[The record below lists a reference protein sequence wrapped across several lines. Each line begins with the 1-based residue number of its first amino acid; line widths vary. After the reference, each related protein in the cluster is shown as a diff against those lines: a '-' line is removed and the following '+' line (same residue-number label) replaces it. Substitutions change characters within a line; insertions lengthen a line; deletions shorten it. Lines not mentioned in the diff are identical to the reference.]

1 MDGTCKVCGRE
12 IYWWG
17 KERLYCSDACK
28 QKMCRERREQEKQAQ
43 REVELI
49 QLRARWKRLGLCPD
63 VMNVLEGVLEEDD
76 HSLRIVQMATKAIEM
91 HLQPGKR

>member
-12 IYWWG
+12 IHWWG

-49 QLRARWKRLGLCPD
+49 QLRARWKRLW
-63 VMNVLEGVLEEDD
+63 
-76 HSLRIVQMATKAIEM
+76 SLSRRDER
-91 HLQPGKR
+91 PRGRSRRG